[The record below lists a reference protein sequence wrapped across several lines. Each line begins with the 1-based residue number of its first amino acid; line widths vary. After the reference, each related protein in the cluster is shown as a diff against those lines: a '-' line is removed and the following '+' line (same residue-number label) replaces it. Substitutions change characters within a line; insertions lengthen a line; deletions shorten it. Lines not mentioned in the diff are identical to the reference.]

1 MLSRKLKKIALCV
14 VIAAL
19 AMASVVAFVKIGKL
33 EKTKD
38 VGTLSYSIG
47 TINEQDGKEAKREHA
62 LRTKHLS
69 ADKFNKI
76 VIQDKPDVTYQ
87 IFYYNADKKF
97 IGKSADLSADTTEL
111 EKTQTV
117 ETVTENV
124 KYFRVVIKVTDTAKK
139 VTIFNMN
146 KYVNQVTVTLN
157 K

>member
-1 MLSRKLKKIALCV
+1 MFWRKFKKIMLWV
-14 VIAAL
+14 LIAAL
-19 AMASVVAFVKIGKL
+19 VTAVVVVFVKISKI

-47 TINEQDGKEAKREHA
+47 SLNADDGKEIKDEHS

-76 VIQDKPDVTYQ
+76 DIKDKADVTYQ

-117 ETVTENV
+117 ETATENV

-146 KYVNQVTVTLN
+146 KYVKQVTVTLN

>member
-47 TINEQDGKEAKREHA
+47 TINEEDGKEAKSEHA

-76 VIQDKPDVTYQ
+76 DIKDKADVTYQ

-146 KYVNQVTVTLN
+146 KYVKQVTVTLS

>member
-1 MLSRKLKKIALCV
+1 MFWRKFKRVMIWVLLGAL
-14 VIAAL
+14 VIA
-19 AMASVVAFVKIGKL
+19 STVAFVKISKI

-38 VGTLSYSIG
+38 VNALSYSIG
-47 TINEQDGKEAKREHA
+47 SLNADDGKEIKDEHSF
-62 LRTKHLS
+62 RTKHLN

-76 VIQDKPDVTYQ
+76 DIKDKADVTYQ
-87 IFYYNADKKF
+87 IFYYNVDKKF
-97 IGKSADLSADTTEL
+97 IGKSEDLSADTTEL

>member
-19 AMASVVAFVKIGKL
+19 AMASIVAFVKIGKL

-47 TINEQDGKEAKREHA
+47 SLNADDGKEIKDEHKA
-62 LRTKHLS
+62 
-69 ADKFNKI
+69 
-76 VIQDKPDVTYQ
+76 DVTYQ

-146 KYVNQVTVTLN
+146 KYVKQVTVTLN

>member
-47 TINEQDGKEAKREHA
+47 TINEQDGKEAKSEHA
-62 LRTKHLS
+62 LRSKHLS

-97 IGKSADLSADTTEL
+97 IGKSADLLADTTEL

>member
-47 TINEQDGKEAKREHA
+47 TINEQDGKEAKSEHS
-62 LRTKHLS
+62 LRSKHLS

-146 KYVNQVTVTLN
+146 KYVKQVTVTLN

>member
-19 AMASVVAFVKIGKL
+19 AMASIVAFVKIGKL

-47 TINEQDGKEAKREHA
+47 SLNADDGKEIKDEHS
-62 LRTKHLS
+62 LRSKHLS

-146 KYVNQVTVTLN
+146 KYVKQVTVTLN

>member
-47 TINEQDGKEAKREHA
+47 TINEQDGKEAKSEHS
-62 LRTKHLS
+62 LRSKHLS
-69 ADKFNKI
+69 ADKFDKI

-146 KYVNQVTVTLN
+146 KYVKQVTVTLS

>member
-47 TINEQDGKEAKREHA
+47 TINEQDGKEAKSEHA
-62 LRTKHLS
+62 LRTKHLN

>member
-1 MLSRKLKKIALCV
+1 MFWKKFKRVMIWVLLGAL
-14 VIAAL
+14 VIA
-19 AMASVVAFVKIGKL
+19 STVAFVKISKI

-38 VGTLSYSIG
+38 VNALSYYIG
-47 TINEQDGKEAKREHA
+47 SLNADDGKEIKDEHSF
-62 LRTKHLS
+62 RTKHLN

-76 VIQDKPDVTYQ
+76 DIKDKADVTYQ

-97 IGKSADLSADTTEL
+97 IGKSEDLSADTTEL

>member
-19 AMASVVAFVKIGKL
+19 AMASIVAFVKIGKL

-47 TINEQDGKEAKREHA
+47 SLNADDGKEIKDEHSF
-62 LRTKHLS
+62 RSKHLS

-76 VIQDKPDVTYQ
+76 DIKDKADVTYQ

-146 KYVNQVTVTLN
+146 KYVKQVTVTLN

>member
-1 MLSRKLKKIALCV
+1 MFWRKFKKIMLWV
-14 VIAAL
+14 LIAAL
-19 AMASVVAFVKIGKL
+19 VTAVVVAFVKISKI

-47 TINEQDGKEAKREHA
+47 SLNADDGKEIKDEHS

-76 VIQDKPDVTYQ
+76 DIKDKADVTYQ

-97 IGKSADLSADTTEL
+97 IGKSEDLSADTTEL
-111 EKTQTV
+111 PATQTV
-117 ETVTENV
+117 NETTENV
-124 KYFRVVIKVTDTAKK
+124 KYFRVVVKVTDTAKK

-146 KYVNQVTVTLN
+146 KYVKQVTVTLN

>member
-47 TINEQDGKEAKREHA
+47 TINEQDGKEAKSEHS
-62 LRTKHLS
+62 LRSKHLS
-69 ADKFNKI
+69 ADKFDKI

-117 ETVTENV
+117 ETATENV

-146 KYVNQVTVTLN
+146 KYVKQVTVTLS

>member
-1 MLSRKLKKIALCV
+1 MFWRKFKRVMIWVLLGAL
-14 VIAAL
+14 VIA
-19 AMASVVAFVKIGKL
+19 STVAFVKISKI

-38 VGTLSYSIG
+38 VNALSYSIG
-47 TINEQDGKEAKREHA
+47 SLNADDGKEIKDEHSF
-62 LRTKHLS
+62 RTKHLN

-76 VIQDKPDVTYQ
+76 DIKDKADVTYQ

-97 IGKSADLSADTTEL
+97 IGKSEDLSADTTEL

-139 VTIFNMN
+139 VTIFDMN

>member
-1 MLSRKLKKIALCV
+1 MLSRKLKKIALCI

-38 VGTLSYSIG
+38 VGMLSYSIG
-47 TINEQDGKEAKREHA
+47 SLNADDGKEIKDEHS
-62 LRTKHLS
+62 LRSKHLS
-69 ADKFNKI
+69 ADKFDKI

-117 ETVTENV
+117 ETATENV

-146 KYVNQVTVTLN
+146 KYVKQVTVTLS

>member
-1 MLSRKLKKIALCV
+1 MLWVL
-14 VIAAL
+14 IAAL
-19 AMASVVAFVKIGKL
+19 VTAVVVAFVKISKI

-38 VGTLSYSIG
+38 VGTLSYTIG
-47 TINEQDGKEAKREHA
+47 SLNADDGKEIKDEHS
-62 LRTKHLS
+62 LRSKHLS

-76 VIQDKPDVTYQ
+76 DIKDKADVTYQ

-117 ETVTENV
+117 ETATENV

-146 KYVNQVTVTLN
+146 KYVKQVTVTLN

>member
-1 MLSRKLKKIALCV
+1 MLSRNLKKIALCV

-47 TINEQDGKEAKREHA
+47 SLNADDGKEIKDEHS

-97 IGKSADLSADTTEL
+97 IGKSVDLSADTTEL

-117 ETVTENV
+117 ETATENV

-146 KYVNQVTVTLN
+146 KYVKQVTVTLN

>member
-1 MLSRKLKKIALCV
+1 MFLKKIKRVLIWVLLGALV
-14 VIAAL
+14 V
-19 AMASVVAFVKIGKL
+19 ASVVAFVKIGKL

-47 TINEQDGKEAKREHA
+47 TINEQDGKEAKSEHA

-69 ADKFNKI
+69 ADKFDKI

-146 KYVNQVTVTLN
+146 KYVKQVTVTLS

>member
-47 TINEQDGKEAKREHA
+47 TINEQDGKEAKSEHA
-62 LRTKHLS
+62 LRSKHLS

-124 KYFRVVIKVTDTAKK
+124 KYFRVVIKVTDTTKK

-146 KYVNQVTVTLN
+146 KYVKQVTVTLS

>member
-1 MLSRKLKKIALCV
+1 MLWVL
-14 VIAAL
+14 IAAL
-19 AMASVVAFVKIGKL
+19 VTAVVVAFVKISKI

-38 VGTLSYSIG
+38 VGTLSYTIG
-47 TINEQDGKEAKREHA
+47 SLNADDGKEIKDEHS
-62 LRTKHLS
+62 LRSKHLS

-76 VIQDKPDVTYQ
+76 DIKDKADVTYQ

-97 IGKSADLSADTTEL
+97 IGKSVDLSADTTEL
-111 EKTQTV
+111 EKTQIV

-146 KYVNQVTVTLN
+146 KYVKQVTVTLN

>member
-1 MLSRKLKKIALCV
+1 MFLKKIKRVLIWVLLGALV
-14 VIAAL
+14 V
-19 AMASVVAFVKIGKL
+19 ASVVAFVKIGKL

-47 TINEQDGKEAKREHA
+47 TINEQDGKEAKSEHA
-62 LRTKHLS
+62 LRSKHLS

-146 KYVNQVTVTLN
+146 KYVKQVTVTLS

>member
-1 MLSRKLKKIALCV
+1 MFWRKFKRVMIWVLLGAL
-14 VIAAL
+14 VIA
-19 AMASVVAFVKIGKL
+19 STVAFVKISKI

-38 VGTLSYSIG
+38 VNALSYSIG
-47 TINEQDGKEAKREHA
+47 SLNADDGKEIKDEHS
-62 LRTKHLS
+62 LRSKHLS

-76 VIQDKPDVTYQ
+76 DIKDKADVTYQ

-117 ETVTENV
+117 ETAIENV

-146 KYVNQVTVTLN
+146 KYVKQVTVTLN

>member
-1 MLSRKLKKIALCV
+1 MFWRKFKKIMLWV
-14 VIAAL
+14 LIAAL
-19 AMASVVAFVKIGKL
+19 VTAVVVAFVKISKI

-38 VGTLSYSIG
+38 VGTLSYTIG
-47 TINEQDGKEAKREHA
+47 SLNADDGKEIKDEHS
-62 LRTKHLS
+62 LRSKHLS

-76 VIQDKPDVTYQ
+76 DIKDKADVTYQ

-117 ETVTENV
+117 ETATENV

-146 KYVNQVTVTLN
+146 KYVKQVTVMLN

>member
-1 MLSRKLKKIALCV
+1 MFLKKIKRVLIWVLLGALV
-14 VIAAL
+14 V
-19 AMASVVAFVKIGKL
+19 ASVVAFVKIGKL

-47 TINEQDGKEAKREHA
+47 TINEQDGKEAKSEHA
-62 LRTKHLS
+62 LRSKHLS

>member
-1 MLSRKLKKIALCV
+1 MFWRKFKKIMLWV
-14 VIAAL
+14 LIAAL
-19 AMASVVAFVKIGKL
+19 VTAVVVAFVKISKI

-38 VGTLSYSIG
+38 VGTLSYTIG
-47 TINEQDGKEAKREHA
+47 SLNADDGKEIKDEHSF
-62 LRTKHLS
+62 RSKHLS

-76 VIQDKPDVTYQ
+76 DIKDKADVTYQ

-117 ETVTENV
+117 ETATENV

-146 KYVNQVTVTLN
+146 KYVKQVTVTLN

>member
-1 MLSRKLKKIALCV
+1 MLSRKFQKIALCV

-47 TINEQDGKEAKREHA
+47 TINEQDGKEAKSEHA
-62 LRTKHLS
+62 LRSKHLS

-97 IGKSADLSADTTEL
+97 IGKSADLLADTTEL

>member
-38 VGTLSYSIG
+38 VGMLSYSIG
-47 TINEQDGKEAKREHA
+47 TINEQDGKEAKSEHA
-62 LRTKHLS
+62 LRSKHLS

-111 EKTQTV
+111 EKTQIV

-146 KYVNQVTVTLN
+146 KYVKQVTVTFN

>member
-47 TINEQDGKEAKREHA
+47 TINEQDGKEAKSEHA

-146 KYVNQVTVTLN
+146 KYVKQVTVTLS

>member
-1 MLSRKLKKIALCV
+1 MLSRNLKKIALCV

-47 TINEQDGKEAKREHA
+47 TINEQDGKEAKSEHA
-62 LRTKHLS
+62 LRSKHLS

-111 EKTQTV
+111 EKTQIV

-146 KYVNQVTVTLN
+146 KYVKQVTVTLN

>member
-47 TINEQDGKEAKREHA
+47 TINEQDGKEAKSEHA
-62 LRTKHLS
+62 LRSKHLS

-146 KYVNQVTVTLN
+146 KYVKQVMVTLN